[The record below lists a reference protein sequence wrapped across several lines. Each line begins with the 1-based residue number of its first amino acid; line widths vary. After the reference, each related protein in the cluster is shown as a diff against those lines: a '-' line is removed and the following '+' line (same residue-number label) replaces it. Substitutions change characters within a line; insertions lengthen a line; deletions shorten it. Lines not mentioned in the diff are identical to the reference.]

1 MIPQGTLNSYFNRF
15 GGAPTIFK
23 SGEGSYRLTFP
34 GLEGKLFNNQV
45 IHIATL
51 SSTNPGEIRVATSTG
66 NPLVLTSD
74 SAGTAADRG
83 FYYTVFGTNLAP

>member
-1 MIPQGTLNSYFNRF
+1 MLSAYFNRF

-34 GLEGKLFNNQV
+34 GLEGKLVNSLV

-51 SSTNPGEIRVATSTG
+51 FSTNPGEIRVTSASG

-83 FYYTVFGTNLAP
+83 FYYTVLGTNLAP